1 MVWVSVGLA
10 VRDSNVS
17 KAVYS
22 AQHAFLFIYEM
33 KKYILH
39 LDLAVKK
46 IERATLFSF
55 ESGATTVPNFT
66 VAQHHDRLFEVI

>member
-17 KAVYS
+17 LGSVLS
-22 AQHAFLFIYEM
+22 PTCFSLSIYEM

-39 LDLAVKK
+39 VTLADEYTNS
-46 IERATLFSF
+46 ILTDNAN
-55 ESGATTVPNFT
+55 GAIQGNARYTTW
-66 VAQHHDRLFEVI
+66 